1 MWQGYERIVK
11 SEVSSVE
18 NCLEDVAV
26 NIKSL
31 EEEHHRP
38 RTVMR
43 WYGCGAKFVNISTVV
58 NMDHLRLIRS
68 KCNDCLINN
77 LRLIA
82 TEIISYFV
90 RKQRKFFQ
98 HELFGDWRTV
108 ELVVNPGS
116 I

>member
-1 MWQGYERIVK
+1 
-11 SEVSSVE
+11 
-18 NCLEDVAV
+18 
-26 NIKSL
+26 
-31 EEEHHRP
+31 
-38 RTVMR
+38 MR
-43 WYGCGAKFVNISTVV
+43 WYCCGAKFVNISTVV

-82 TEIISYFV
+82 TENISYFV